1 MTLLSGWGRFLLQ
14 ITTVIVQTHN
24 SSFCKLQPSH
34 FRGDFSLSV
43 CNYPSTN
50 ITFKRVSFKREKK
63 SKPCRYHFQPEL
75 PKKKTTKL
83 KLSHPHR
90 HRFSHFL
97 CWNFMWKAS
106 QVSLLITNNPGY
118 TSMPFLQLYFLYC
131 SSKINGGIHT
141 IFHRSEIQCTGC
153 SQSLVNNTARALRK
167 L

>member
-1 MTLLSGWGRFLLQ
+1 MPLLSGWGRFLLQ

-24 SSFCKLQPSH
+24 SSFCKLQSSH
-34 FRGDFSLSV
+34 FRVTFHCQSV
-43 CNYPSTN
+43 TTPPPTSPS
-50 ITFKRVSFKREKK
+50 KESVLKD
-63 SKPCRYHFQPEL
+63 
-75 PKKKTTKL
+75 KKKVSPADTIFNQNFQKKKNTKL

-131 SSKINGGIHT
+131 SSKLNGGIHT